1 MKTNVKK
8 LENAQVEI
16 TVTLPSADVE
26 KYRAQ
31 VEKEAIAHVKVDGF
45 REGHVPKDMAMKQ
58 ISPMRVLEEMAQQ
71 AISGAYG
78 DILEETKVEAIG
90 HPQIMIT
97 KIAEGSELEFKIIT
111 AVLPEVILGDYK
123 KIAATEMKKEDIV
136 FVEES
141 EIAEAITN
149 IRKMRAQQSMTE
161 NVKEGE
167 TAKSWKDISEE
178 DLPILDDEFVKS
190 IGKFENIA
198 DFTEK
203 IRENLEG
210 EKKAKNTEKKRIALI
225 DGILADATIEVPAMM
240 VDYEIDKM
248 MHEFEGN
255 IAMTGMSFDDYLT
268 SINKTRDDYK
278 KEWRDQ
284 GVKRAQTQLMLN
296 KIAADENIDPS
307 NEEVEKEVDAILEQ
321 YKNQKGIDE
330 NHVRA
335 YVATVLTH
343 QKVFEFLEGSKKA

>member
-1 MKTNVKK
+1 M
-8 LENAQVEI
+8 
-16 TVTLPSADVE
+16 S
-26 KYRAQ
+26 
-31 VEKEAIAHVKVDGF
+31 
-45 REGHVPKDMAMKQ
+45 
-58 ISPMRVLEEMAQQ
+58 
-71 AISGAYG
+71 
-78 DILEETKVEAIG
+78 
-90 HPQIMIT
+90 T

-307 NEEVEKEVDAILEQ
+307 NEEVEKEVAAILEQ